1 MAECDPNKPGGDMRQ
16 FGFIVL
22 ASLAWLST
30 PVRSADPVVADVLL
44 VGGTIHDGTGR
55 QGFAG
60 DVAIRGD
67 RVVAVGTFETKSA
80 EWRLDCRGLVVM
92 PGAIDLHNHSDRQ
105 VVDSRTRACVNYLL
119 QGCTTIVTGNCGGG
133 HVDVG
138 DYYQKIDQAGA
149 GANVVHLLP
158 HGALRRQVVGTERR
172 AATKAELKEMQ
183 LLAEQAMTDG
193 AWGMSTGLIY
203 VPGTYA
209 DTEELVSLAQ
219 VVARH
224 KGIYAS
230 HIRNENVRLL
240 AAVDEAME
248 IGRRAGLPVHVS
260 HFKSSGRGSWGL
272 VRRAAERIAAARK
285 KGQKVTADQY
295 PYIASSTS
303 LDATVIPTWAR
314 AGGRKELIRRL
325 DDKEIGVRLRAA
337 IAENLSRK
345 ENGQV
350 LKIARYSPRSDW
362 VGKSVAEIA
371 ELEKLTTV
379 EVAVQ
384 VAKNGGAA
392 IVNFSMSEEDVRHI
406 MQVPWVATASDG
418 RAYLPGADRPHP
430 RSYGTFARKLGHYAI
445 REKVLGLPAAVRSMT
460 GLPAEILGLTD
471 RGVVRAG
478 MVADVAVFDPRRIR
492 DAATFEDPHQ
502 FSEGFRYVFVNGR
515 PAVYRGKPTGA
526 LAGRAVVH
534 STGAAK

>member
-1 MAECDPNKPGGDMRQ
+1 MRRI
-16 FGFIVL
+16 GFLAIVL
-22 ASLAWLST
+22 LLWSGPAAAAAE
-30 PVRSADPVVADVLL
+30 PIEADILL
-44 VGGTIHDGTGR
+44 VGGTIYDGTG
-55 QGFAG
+55 GKPVVG

-67 RVVAVGTFETKSA
+67 RVVAVGEFKTKSA
-80 EWRLDCRGLVVM
+80 EWRLDCTGLVVM

-105 VVDSRTRACVNYLL
+105 VVDSKTRANINYLM
-119 QGCTTIVTGNCGGG
+119 QGCTTVVTGNCGSGP
-133 HVDVG
+133 VDVG
-138 DYYQKIDQAGA
+138 EYYGKINQAGA
-149 GANVVHLLP
+149 GTNVIHLLP
-158 HGALRRQVVGTERR
+158 HGSLRRAVVGSESR
-172 AATKAELKEMQ
+172 AATAEELKEMQ
-183 LLAEQAMTDG
+183 NLVEKAMHDG

-209 DTEELVSLAQ
+209 DTNELVTLAK
-219 VVARH
+219 VVALH

-260 HFKSSGRGSWGL
+260 HFKSSGRDSWGL
-272 VRRAAERIAAARK
+272 VRRAAEMIAKARK

-325 DDKEIGVRLRAA
+325 DDKEIGIKLRTA

-345 ENGQV
+345 DNGQV
-350 LKIARYSPRSDW
+350 LKIARYAPRPDW
-362 VGKSVAEIA
+362 VGQSVAEIA
-371 ELEKLTTV
+371 ESEKLTTV
-379 EVAVQ
+379 EVAVE
-384 VAKNGGAA
+384 VARSGGAA

-445 REKVLGLPAAVRSMT
+445 REKVLGLAAAVRSMT
-460 GLPAEILGLTD
+460 GLPAEILGLKD
-471 RGVVRAG
+471 RGVLRVG
-478 MVADVAVFDPRRIR
+478 SVADVAVFDPKTIR

-502 FSEGFRYVFVNGR
+502 YSEGFRYVLVNGR
-515 PAVYRGKPTGA
+515 PAVFRGKPTGA

-534 STGAAK
+534 GREPSK

>member
-1 MAECDPNKPGGDMRQ
+1 VAECDPNKPGGDMRQ

-133 HVDVG
+133 PVDVG

>member
-1 MAECDPNKPGGDMRQ
+1 MCRSCLVVALLVVGG
-16 FGFIVL
+16 L
-22 ASLAWLST
+22 AGPLPSGE
-30 PVRSADPVVADVLL
+30 PVVADVLL
-44 VGGTIHDGTGR
+44 SGGTIYDGSG
-55 QGFAG
+55 QAGVVG
-60 DVAIRGD
+60 DVALKAD
-67 RVVAVGTFETKSA
+67 RIVGVGQFPVKQADLTI
-80 EWRLDCRGLVVM
+80 DCRGLVVM

-105 VVDSRTRACVNYLL
+105 VVDRRTRAVVNYLL
-119 QGCTTIVTGNCGGG
+119 QGCTTIVTGNCGAGP
-133 HVDVG
+133 VDVG
-138 DYYQKIDQAGA
+138 AYYNKIDSAGA
-149 GANVVHLLP
+149 GTNVVHLLP
-158 HGALRRQVVGTERR
+158 QGALRRTVMGNDRR
-172 AATKAELKEMQ
+172 AASADELKEMQ
-183 LLAEQAMTDG
+183 QLAKKAMQDG

-209 DTEELVSLAQ
+209 DTDELVAVAK
-219 VVARH
+219 VVSRH

-240 AAVDEAME
+240 LAVEEAME

-260 HFKSSGRGSWGL
+260 HFKSSGRESWGI
-272 VRRAAERIAAARK
+272 VRQAALRIQKARDG
-285 KGQKVTADQY
+285 GQVVTADQY
-295 PYIASSTS
+295 PYVASSTS

-314 AGGRKELIRRL
+314 AGGRKELVRRL
-325 DDKEIGVRLRAA
+325 DDKEIGQRIRTA

-345 ENGQV
+345 ENGRV

-371 ELEKLTTV
+371 EGEKLTTV

-384 VAKNGGAA
+384 VARNGGAA

-406 MQVPWVATASDG
+406 MQVRWVATASDG

-460 GLPAEILGLTD
+460 GLPAKILGLKD
-471 RGVVRAG
+471 RGVLRVG
-478 MVADVAVFDPRRIR
+478 TVADVAVFDPKAIR

-502 FSEGFRYVFVNGR
+502 YSEGFRYVFVNGR
-515 PAVYRGKPTGA
+515 PAVFRGKPTGA

-534 STGAAK
+534 EQEKAK

>member
-1 MAECDPNKPGGDMRQ
+1 MRQ
-16 FGFIVL
+16 LGIIVL
-22 ASLAWLST
+22 ACLAWLST
-30 PVRSADPVVADVLL
+30 PVRGADPVVADVLL

-55 QGFAG
+55 QGFVG

-67 RVVAVGTFETKSA
+67 RVVAVGKFETKSV

-105 VVDSRTRACVNYLL
+105 VVDSRTRACINYLL
-119 QGCTTIVTGNCGGG
+119 QGCTTVVTGNCGSGP
-133 HVDVG
+133 VDVG
-138 DYYQKIDQAGA
+138 DYYEKIDKAGA

-172 AATKAELKEMQ
+172 PATKAELEEMQ
-183 LLAEQAMTDG
+183 SLAEKAMADG

-209 DTEELVSLAQ
+209 DTEELVALAE

-248 IGRRAGLPVHVS
+248 IGRRAGVPVHVS

-325 DDKEIGVRLRAA
+325 DDKEIGVRLRTA

-445 REKVLGLPAAVRSMT
+445 REKVLSLAAAVRSMT
-460 GLPAEILGLTD
+460 GLPANILGLTD

-478 MVADVAVFDPRRIR
+478 MVADLAVFDPRSVR

-526 LAGRAVVH
+526 LAGKAVVH
-534 STGAAK
+534 SAESAK